1 MASGRIGK
9 ETGEMSESLEDPA
22 EHDSDWPRNYFNY
35 FTEIEEHFQRA
46 RGTGLFLLSP
56 LDWALIENW
65 KVSGVSL
72 EAVLKGID
80 DAFEKWRSRK
90 SRRRSINS
98 LAYCSQAV
106 LEVARRVPSGSG
118 AGQAASAPLFA
129 PDELRAYLE
138 QAADA
143 LRKRPE
149 AALREVAGSL
159 EGFSTDID
167 RHASNLESLEQ
178 RLTALEEKV
187 IAALR
192 VSESDED
199 LFAIREALD
208 RELKPYR
215 GKMTA
220 DQLAM
225 LERRYIDRALLERA
239 KLPRLSL
246 FYLH

>member
-1 MASGRIGK
+1 
-9 ETGEMSESLEDPA
+9 MSESLEDAA
-22 EHDSDWPRNYFNY
+22 EPDSDWPRNYFNY
-35 FTEIEEHFQRA
+35 FTEIEERFQRA

-65 KVSGVSL
+65 KASGVPL

-106 LEVARRVPSGSG
+106 LEVAQRVPSGSG

-129 PDELRAYLE
+129 PEELRAHLE
-138 QAADA
+138 NAAGS

-149 AALREVAGSL
+149 AALQDVAGSL
-159 EGFSTDID
+159 ECFSADID
-167 RHASNLESLEQ
+167 RYASNLESLEQ
-178 RLTALEEKV
+178 KLTSLEEKV
-187 IAALR
+187 ISALR
-192 VSESDED
+192 VSQRDED

-239 KLPRLSL
+239 NLPRLSL